1 MRPELRQDKWE
12 ERTDLMDSPEI
23 ELAGFID

>member
-12 ERTDLMDSPEI
+12 ERTDLTDAQEI